1 MRSKI
6 LYMISII
13 VLLSMLL
20 SACGGTTT
28 EAPAEVEAPAAT
40 EAPAAEEPAAE
51 EPAVEEPAAEEQV
64 ELTII
69 IEQVPDYD
77 IVAELTKEFEAENPN
92 IKIVW
97 DAMPYDAMRDKI
109 LTSFLAPEGTYDI
122 IIVDNPW
129 MDEFPA
135 AGFLADLT
143 EYVNNTPD
151 YNFDDFAG
159 PVRELSVQDGKIMSI
174 PYYNYALGLI
184 VRQDL
189 FDDQAMKDKFQAEYG
204 RELTIPTTLD
214 EYLEVGK
221 FFKANG
227 IAGAAMQPQRGYKIN
242 EEWKNWLYAEGGNLM
257 DADGNVVI
265 NSEAAKKALEKYIEM
280 YNTAA
285 PENSINW
292 GFDDALRSMAAGESA
307 TMMSYNW
314 MLPTLNNPEGQAG
327 DLAGKFQLYPVPGG
341 KAVLGAW
348 YWAIPSNAVNKD
360 AAWKFISWVT
370 SPAIDKQR
378 VINGGAPTRVSVMN
392 DPEVWEKGYGEE
404 YYKTVNTILSNC
416 EPLGRGVHADEISIE
431 VGNYLNSVVVG
442 EMSIDEGLAAI
453 EAKITEINSK

>member
-1 MRSKI
+1 M
-6 LYMISII
+6 
-13 VLLSMLL
+13 VLA
-20 SACGGTTT
+20 ACGGTATQT
-28 EAPAEVEAPAAT
+28 PAET
-40 EAPAAEEPAAE
+40 EAPAAEQPAAE
-51 EPAVEEPAAEEQV
+51 EPATEEPAAEQPAAEEQV
-64 ELTII
+64 TLTVI

-77 IVAELTKEFEAENPN
+77 IVAQLTEQFEQENPN
-92 IKIVW
+92 IKIEF

-129 MDEFPA
+129 MDEFSA
-135 AGFLADLT
+135 AGFLTDLT

-151 YNFDDFAG
+151 YNFDDFVE

-189 FDDQAMKDKFQAEYG
+189 FDDPALKEKFQAEYG
-204 RELTIPTTLD
+204 RELKAPTTLD

-242 EEWKNWLYAEGGNLM
+242 EEWKNWLYAEGGNIM
-257 DADGNVVI
+257 DAEGKPVI

-285 PENSINW
+285 PDNSINW

-327 DLAGKFQLYPVPGG
+327 ELAGKFQLYPVPGG

-348 YWAIPSNAVNKD
+348 YWAIPANSVNKD
-360 AAWKFISWVT
+360 AAWKYISWLT
-370 SPAIDKQR
+370 SPEIDKQR
-378 VINGGAPTRVSVMN
+378 VILGGAPTRVSVMN
-392 DPEVWEKGYGEE
+392 DPEVWEKGYGEN
-404 YYKTVNTILSNC
+404 YYKTVLQILSNC

-431 VGNYLNSVVVG
+431 VGNYLNSIVVG

-453 EAKITEINSK
+453 EAKINEINSK

>member
-6 LYMISII
+6 FLITSILI
-13 VLLSMLL
+13 LMSMVL
-20 SACGGTTT
+20 SACGGTATQ
-28 EAPAEVEAPAAT
+28 APAET
-40 EAPAAEEPAAE
+40 EAPAAEQPATE
-51 EPAVEEPAAEEQV
+51 EPATEEPAAEQPAAEEQ
-64 ELTII
+64 LTLTVI

-77 IVAELTKEFEAENPN
+77 IVAQLTEQFEQENPN
-92 IKIVW
+92 IKIEF

-129 MDEFPA
+129 MDEFSA
-135 AGFLADLT
+135 AGFLTDLT

-151 YNFDDFAG
+151 YNFDDFVE

-189 FDDQAMKDKFQAEYG
+189 FDDPALKEKFQAEYG
-204 RELTIPTTLD
+204 RELKVPTTLD
-214 EYLEVGK
+214 EYVEVGK

-242 EEWKNWLYAEGGNLM
+242 EEWKNWLYAEGGNIM
-257 DADGNVVI
+257 DAEGKPVI

-285 PENSINW
+285 PDNSINW

-327 DLAGKFQLYPVPGG
+327 ELAGKFQLYPVPGG

-348 YWAIPSNAVNKD
+348 YWAIPANSVNKD
-360 AAWKFISWVT
+360 AAWKYISWLT
-370 SPAIDKQR
+370 SPEIDKQR
-378 VINGGAPTRVSVMN
+378 VILGGAPTRVSVMN
-392 DPEVWEKGYGEE
+392 DPEVWEKGYGEN
-404 YYKTVNTILSNC
+404 YYKTVLQILSNC

-431 VGNYLNSVVVG
+431 VGNYLNSIVVG

-453 EAKITEINSK
+453 EAKINEINSK